1 MTKKQLTFS
10 DATKVNQSLEVKKV
24 VTAYLQ
30 VEKGEPDFIQ
40 YVLEKMRGNRL
51 IIYFRKNGFKVEDV
65 LKNITSKSLFLE
77 GGNEIPIQKISR
89 IERVELFAKVESWPY

>member
-40 YVLEKMRGNRL
+40 YILEKMRGNRL
-51 IIYFRKNGFKVEDV
+51 IIHFRKNGFKVEDI
-65 LKNITSKSLFLE
+65 LKEVTSESLFLE
-77 GGNEIPIQKISR
+77 GGKEIPIQKIFR
-89 IERVELFAKVESWPY
+89 IERVELLAKVGFLTY